1 MNSFL
6 SLQTTCV
13 LLLWHFF
20 VWLTRLMRNVRH
32 DCLLNPLICGP
43 DPIDHDTASSNKFP
57 PLYQVYLAVTMSNGG
72 GGGFVGCFF
81 VCQLFPPSYELFR
94 WLLSQSWMSF
104 QRFASKRLHGGFTFP
119 HFCLA
124 GLSQLG
130 LIMYV
135 QRTLTCFSTLS

>member
-13 LLLWHFF
+13 FLLWHFF
-20 VWLTRLMRNVRH
+20 CLADSSDEECQTWL
-32 DCLLNPLICGP
+32 
-43 DPIDHDTASSNKFP
+43 P
-57 PLYQVYLAVTMSNGG
+57 PEPTHLWPWPYQPWHSQLKQIPSFISGLFGCYNEQWGRWGV
-72 GGGFVGCFF
+72 VGCFF

>member
-43 DPIDHDTASSNKFP
+43 DPINHDTASSNKFP
-57 PLYQVYLAVTMSNGG
+57 ALYQVYLAVTMSNGEVG
-72 GGGFVGCFF
+72 GLLVAFLFANCFHRPTNCSAGCF
-81 VCQLFPPSYELFR
+81 R
-94 WLLSQSWMSF
+94 
-104 QRFASKRLHGGFTFP
+104 R
-119 HFCLA
+119 A
-124 GLSQLG
+124 G
-130 LIMYV
+130 
-135 QRTLTCFSTLS
+135 